1 MAALTATT
9 PTNAGTASSG
19 SSVASTD
26 TISTAVMGRTGV
38 YLEVLNANAGADSV
52 TISDA
57 GQTPSG
63 NSLSGG
69 TYSASVPA
77 GTNRVFVIRREQA
90 APATGLV
97 TITHSVTAT
106 VTYKLY
112 PV

>member
-1 MAALTATT
+1 MAALSAIT
-9 PTNAGTASSG
+9 PTNAGATSAGAAVASS
-19 SSVASTD
+19 D
-26 TISTAVMGRTGV
+26 TISTAVMGRVGA
-38 YLEVLNANAGADSV
+38 YLEVLNGNAGADSV

-63 NSLSGG
+63 NSLTGG

-77 GTNRVFVIRREQA
+77 GTNKTFVLRREQA
-90 APATGLV
+90 NPTTGLV